1 MAAVLLVDIL
11 QILSKKGYQIVSVDV
26 KNKKSWFQINS
37 YNKNIRV
44 DCRDPLV
51 CDRIVKG
58 VDYIFN
64 LACDMGGMGFIEN
77 NKALCM
83 LSSVININLLQSAK
97 KYKVK
102 KFFYSSSACVY
113 PSYRQKDFIKPQLKS
128 LMHILLIQKMDMVG
142 RNCSMKECVDIFM
155 RILGWKQG

>member
-1 MAAVLLVDIL
+1 MKKKIL
-11 QILSKKGYQIVSVDV
+11 ITGGGGFIGGHLANFYQKKGYQIVSVDV

-102 KFFYSSSACVY
+102 NFSILHQLVY
-113 PSYRQKDFIKPQLKS
+113 
-128 LMHILLIQKMDMVG
+128 ILHTDKGLYKTSVK
-142 RNCSMKECVDIFM
+142 RV
-155 RILGWKQG
+155 